1 MDVFALV
8 IACLVWWRYSRRANR
23 LEAELLSLRSSL
35 TAADDI
41 IQQLTRRV
49 YALENRPAHHTAP
62 EAIHQPETSVADPV
76 QTDRS
81 EPAGVEPMETLE
93 PVGTMEPVATIEP
106 ASPPLPAF
114 PPIDEATQ
122 PEPQPEAPPPVLE
135 PPAPPRDW
143 EALIGTSLLN
153 AAGVLVLVIG
163 ISLLLGYTL
172 TVMGPLGKVA
182 IGISI
187 GLVM

>member
-8 IACLVWWRYSRRANR
+8 IACLVWWRSSRRANR

-49 YALENRPAHHTAP
+49 YALENRPAHQTAP
-62 EAIHQPETSVADPV
+62 EAIHQPETSVAELV

-81 EPAGVEPMETLE
+81 EPAGVEPIETMEPVETL
-93 PVGTMEPVATIEP
+93 EPVATIEP

-114 PPIDEATQ
+114 PPIGEATQ
-122 PEPQPEAPPPVLE
+122 PEPQKEAPPVLE

-143 EALIGTSLLN
+143 EAVIGTSLLN